1 MIGPGQ
7 GGYDDAAFLAALS
20 APEHRGRAS
29 LEICQ
34 GCACREVGN
43 EELLA
48 GLERLSG
55 LRRGG
60 TTDDQAL
67 TLNAGYCQGRCAVGP
82 NVRLNGI
89 SFSVAGPE
97 EAAELLQR
105 ALKAGGRDV

>member
-1 MIGPGQ
+1 MIAPG
-7 GGYDDAAFLAALS
+7 GGTEDAAFLAALT
-20 APEHRGRAS
+20 APEQPGRAS

-48 GLERLSG
+48 AVERLSG

-60 TTDDQAL
+60 ATKDGAL
-67 TLNAGYCQGRCAVGP
+67 SLVAGFCQGRCAVGP

-89 SFSVAGPE
+89 SFSVEGPGQ
-97 EAAELLQR
+97 AAELLRR
-105 ALKAGGRDV
+105 ALAAGGREL